1 MLLATALVV
10 LIGLAPARSLFFEG
24 DDYEWLQAARAA
36 DRAPGF
42 ELPADVNGHFRPAAE
57 ALWLAGWTTFG
68 LDAGPYHRGTLAVHT
83 LTAALVGLVAL
94 LLVGRLSA
102 GVAAVMVFGLNVSH
116 RTVPTWT
123 SAAPDLILGFGAALA
138 IAGLLGRRTRWLGVI
153 GFAVALAAKE
163 SALALVVCLP
173 LVAPA
178 ARRGWQRLALVSLTV
193 AAAIPHLVAWSLSPY
208 VQQRFGFGRHVP
220 RMFLEA
226 ASSLMVPAAAA
237 GHSLIPEWIYRH
249 DSPLR
254 VALGSAALVV
264 AVALAS
270 RVIGRMRA
278 LGWAAAVVVTLLLP
292 SLSMDRIEARWLYLP
307 WVLLAPLVSAAI
319 VAIGDAAGHALGRR
333 ATIWVVSTVIVGH
346 ALAHGTALRSVIAG
360 AAERQRLG
368 RAIVSGASER
378 PPLLT
383 DDDVVEVLVPFGAEL
398 RGWPVGVQ
406 LAIDHDVR
414 VVPVDDR
421 SGPSGTTPVLDA
433 TVDPAVWR

>member
-307 WVLLAPLVSAAI
+307 W
-319 VAIGDAAGHALGRR
+319 
-333 ATIWVVSTVIVGH
+333 WVVSTVIVGH